1 MDIGFIGLGNM
12 GSRMASR
19 LIAAG
24 HPLVVRDLDSAAVQR
39 LAGKGAVAAQ
49 SITEVANRVEVIFC
63 SLPTPAAVDTVMT
76 GQDGIIHGTAVKIV
90 VDLSTT
96 GTTKSVQMGKA
107 LVAHGIQLLDAP
119 VSGGTMGAESGS
131 LAIMASGAAS
141 AYATAEPMLKIIGKN
156 IFYLGAEPG
165 LGQTMK
171 LVNNMLAAACMIAS
185 FEALVMGAKA
195 GLDAKTM
202 LDVLNVSTGR
212 NGATLD
218 KIPQCVLNRNF
229 PMRFAT
235 ELLYKDVKLGVE
247 EAENLGAVL
256 WVIPAAKQFLTF
268 AVNQGD
274 GPLDTG
280 TMIHHFERWANT
292 EFGAKPAG

>member
-19 LIAAG
+19 LAAAG
-24 HPLVVRDLDSAAVQR
+24 NRLIVRDLDPAAMQR
-39 LAGKGAVAAQ
+39 LTDQGALPAESV
-49 SITEVANRVEVIFC
+49 TEVANRAQLILC
-63 SLPTPAAVDTVMT
+63 SLPTPAAVDAVLT
-76 GQDGIIHGTAVKIV
+76 GEDGIVHGSVVKVV

-107 LVAHGIQLLDAP
+107 LAARGISLLDAP

-131 LAIMASGAAS
+131 LAIMASGAPS
-141 AYATAEPMLKIIGKN
+141 AYSMAEPLLKIIGKN

-185 FEALVMGAKA
+185 FEVLVMGAKA

-212 NGATLD
+212 NGATLE
-218 KIPQCVLNRNF
+218 KIPQCILNRNF

-247 EAENLGAVL
+247 EAENLGATL
-256 WVIPAAKQFLTF
+256 WVTSAAKQFLTF
-268 AVNQGD
+268 AVTQGG

-280 TMIHHFERWANT
+280 RMIHHFERWANA
-292 EFGAKPAG
+292 EFGAR